1 MNETLLRC
9 LVSRHICS
17 SVTTSAGNVPTRVD
31 DRKLLLGVPPAQAQ
45 SFAFNTKGLLLAQ
58 LDAKTTPS
66 TLGAHYF
73 LMRAAFTIGPGTYK
87 ATFLIRDC
95 ANTKTVVPDFV
106 PVTVNTP

>member
-1 MNETLLRC
+1 M
-9 LVSRHICS
+9 
-17 SVTTSAGNVPTRVD
+17 D

-45 SFAFNTKGLLLAQ
+45 SFVFNTKGLLLAQ

-73 LMRAAFTIGPGTYK
+73 LMRAAFTIGPGAYK